1 MDKDQHEYKK
11 FLEEQLQWSIIRAQ
25 LLEEIDEKLHEM
37 KAIAEYAMENE
48 LNQIEVKNLNGQ
60 LNILKNEV
68 AALEQQLNSAVH

>member
-1 MDKDQHEYKK
+1 MDKDQQEYKK
-11 FLEEQLQWSIIRAQ
+11 FLEEQLQWSIIRVQ
-25 LLEEIDEKLHEM
+25 LLEDIDEKLHEM

-60 LNILKNEV
+60 LNLLKYEV

>member
-1 MDKDQHEYKK
+1 MDKDQQEYKK

-25 LLEEIDEKLHEM
+25 LLEEIDDKLHEM

-68 AALEQQLNSAVH
+68 AALEQQLTSAVH

>member
-1 MDKDQHEYKK
+1 MDKDQQEYKK

-25 LLEEIDEKLHEM
+25 LLEEIDGKLHEM

-60 LNILKNEV
+60 LNLLKNEV